1 MGKIKKKYE
10 RGAATNYV
18 TRNQALRRLQLTL
31 KDFRRL
37 CILKGIY
44 PVEPKHKKKAN
55 KGSTAPRTFYIAKD
69 IQFLAHEPIINKFRA
84 YKVFLR
90 KLKRVTEKK
99 DRMAAKRI
107 LAAKPHY
114 KLDHVVKERYPTF
127 QDSLADLDD
136 CLTMLYLF
144 STFPNIKV
152 VSEKILNQCRRLT
165 VEFMHFVIHTQA
177 LRKVFVSI
185 KGIYFQADIQGHPVT
200 WVIPHSTSGSYKAP
214 QDVDFKIMTT
224 FVEFY
229 VTLMGFVNYKL
240 FQSVNLIYPP
250 KVRPSSSKEVPHLC
264 LDAETEK
271 ESIASLNHQLVS
283 SKDDHLDD
291 NVDGD
296 EFPEMEAE
304 KNPEGDSGVENEE
317 ERERDRKA
325 KEEKEKEENLK
336 TLFKGCKF
344 FLGREVGREVLV
356 FMIRGFGGEV
366 SWDSTLAI
374 GSTFPEDDAKIT
386 HQIVDRPAIHNQVLT
401 RTYVQPQWI
410 FDCVNAR
417 MLLPAK
423 TYFPGSPLPPH
434 LSPFVEEREGDY
446 VPPEKRK
453 LLELQSGISGG
464 GAERGEDEEEEEDDE
479 GEESDDAEGEEEEEE
494 EDEKEEESEQES
506 ENEVDGEE
514 DDEEEDEVDGDV
526 EPEEEDDDDDDDDDE
541 DDKEEES
548 SDSSSDDEDAP
559 KLKRPRLEPK
569 PKQQHKSMT
578 KEQRLEKMSV
588 SAAAPKRDNSREV
601 NFQAE
606 NEERKLQEMMI
617 PKKRKRLY
625 DKIVKGKKK
634 RSAGAKRLEEKR
646 SKIDEA
652 TAAAAA
658 AKKKAGGKRKSGGGG
673 S

>member
-1 MGKIKKKYE
+1 MGKVKKKYE

-90 KLKRVTEKK
+90 KLKRVTDKK
-99 DRMAAKRI
+99 DRMAARRI

-127 QDSLADLDD
+127 QDSIADLDD
-136 CLTMLYLF
+136 CLTMLFLF
-144 STFPNIKV
+144 ATFPNIKV
-152 VSEKILNQCRRLT
+152 VSEKILTQCRRLT

-185 KGIYFQADIQGHPVT
+185 KGIYFQAEIQGHPVT
-200 WVIPHSTSGSYKAP
+200 WVIPHSTSGSYKSP

-250 KVRPSSSKEVPHLC
+250 KVRPSSSKDVPHLC

-296 EFPEMEAE
+296 EFPEMETE

-317 ERERDRKA
+317 ERERERKA
-325 KEEKEKEENLK
+325 KEEKEKEEILK

-344 FLGREVGREVLV
+344 FLGREVNREVLV
-356 FMIRGFGGEV
+356 FLIRGFGGEV
-366 SWDSTLAI
+366 SWDATLAV
-374 GSTFPEDDAKIT
+374 GATYPEDDSKIT
-386 HQIVDRPAIHNQVLT
+386 HQIVDRPAIQSQVLT
-401 RTYVQPQWI
+401 RTYVQPQWV

-423 TYFPGSPLPPH
+423 SYFPGNPLPPH
-434 LSPFVEEREGDY
+434 LSPFVQEREGDY
-446 VPPEKRK
+446 VPPEKKK
-453 LLELQSGISGG
+453 LLELQSGISGD
-464 GAERGEDEEEEEDDE
+464 AAREEEEEDEEE
-479 GEESDDAEGEEEEEE
+479 GEESDDAEEE
-494 EDEKEEESEQES
+494 EDEEDDGKEEESEQES
-506 ENEVDGEE
+506 EVEKEVEGEEE
-514 DDEEEDEVDGDV
+514 DDG
-526 EPEEEDDDDDDDDDE
+526 EEDDDDDVEEEDE
-541 DDKEEES
+541 DEEEEENEE
-548 SDSSSDDEDAP
+548 SDSSSSDDEDSP
-559 KLKRPRLEPK
+559 KLKRPRLETA

-578 KEQRLEKMSV
+578 KEQRLEKMAV

-601 NFQAE
+601 NFQTE

-652 TAAAAA
+652 
-658 AKKKAGGKRKSGGGG
+658 AKKGKKTKS
-673 S
+673 

>member
-1 MGKIKKKYE
+1 MGKMKKKYE

-90 KLKRVTEKK
+90 KLKRVTDKK
-99 DRMAAKRI
+99 DGMAARRI
-107 LAAKPHY
+107 LAAKPKY

-136 CLTMLYLF
+136 CLTMLFLF
-144 STFPNIKV
+144 ATFPNIKV
-152 VSEKILNQCRRLT
+152 VNERILNQCRRLT

-200 WVIPHSTSGSYKAP
+200 WVIPHSTSGSYKSP

-250 KVRPSSSKEVPHLC
+250 KVRPSFSKDVPHLC
-264 LDAETEK
+264 LDGETEK

-283 SKDDHLDD
+283 AKDDHLDE

-317 ERERDRKA
+317 DRERERKA

-344 FLGREVGREVLV
+344 FLGREVNREVLV
-356 FMIRGFGGEV
+356 FLIRGFGGEV
-366 SWDSTLAI
+366 SWDATLAI
-374 GSTFPEDDAKIT
+374 GSTYTVDDSKIT
-386 HQIVDRPAIHNQVLT
+386 HQIVDRPAIQNQVLT
-401 RTYVQPQWI
+401 RTYVQPQWV

-417 MLLPAK
+417 MLLPGK
-423 TYFPGSPLPPH
+423 SYFPGNPLPPH
-434 LSPFVEEREGDY
+434 LSPFVVEREGDY
-446 VPPEKRK
+446 VPPEKKK

-464 GAERGEDEEEEEDDE
+464 EDNEVDD
-479 GEESDDAEGEEEEEE
+479 SDEEEEEE
-494 EDEKEEESEQES
+494 EVDEDDEKEEESEQES
-506 ENEVDGEE
+506 EVEGEVDDEEEDEEDDDEVDGENDDVEGEVDNEE
-514 DDEEEDEVDGDV
+514 DDEEEDDDDNDDED
-526 EPEEEDDDDDDDDDE
+526 EEEED
-541 DDKEEES
+541 
-548 SDSSSDDEDAP
+548 SDSSSDDEDTP
-559 KLKRPRLEPK
+559 KLKRPRLEAPK
-569 PKQQHKSMT
+569 PKQQHKAMT
-578 KEQRLEKMSV
+578 KEQRLEKMAV
-588 SAAAPKRDNSREV
+588 SAAAPKKDNSREV

-634 RSAGAKRLEEKR
+634 RSAGAKKLEEKR
-646 SKIDEA
+646 SAID
-652 TAAAAA
+652 AAAAVA
-658 AKKKAGGKRKSGGGG
+658 AKKTGKRKSGG

>member
-18 TRNQALRRLQLTL
+18 TRNQALRRLQLSL

-84 YKVFLR
+84 YKIFLR
-90 KLKRVTEKK
+90 KLKRVTEKR
-99 DRMAAKRI
+99 DGMAAKRI
-107 LAAKPHY
+107 LSAKPQY

-127 QDSLADLDD
+127 LDSLADLDD
-136 CLTMLYLF
+136 CLTMLFLF

-152 VSEKILNQCRRLT
+152 VSERILRQCRRLT
-165 VEFMHFVIHTQA
+165 VEFMHFVIHSKA

-185 KGIYFQADIQGHPVT
+185 KGIYFQADIQGHTVT
-200 WVIPHSTSGSYKAP
+200 WVVPHSTAGSYKAP

-250 KVRPSSSKEVPHLC
+250 KVRPSSKEVPHLC

-283 SKDDHLDD
+283 SKDDHLDE

-296 EFPEMEAE
+296 EFPSMESENNA
-304 KNPEGDSGVENEE
+304 EGDSGVENEE
-317 ERERDRKA
+317 EK
-325 KEEKEKEENLK
+325 EKERKSEEERRKEENLK

-344 FLGREVGREVLV
+344 FLGREINREVLV
-356 FMIRGFGGEV
+356 FLIRGFGGEV
-366 SWDSTLAI
+366 SWHSTLAI
-374 GSTFPEDDAKIT
+374 GSTFVEADPSIT
-386 HQIVDRPAIHNQVLT
+386 HQIVDRPEIHNQVLT
-401 RTYVQPQWI
+401 RTYLQPQWV

-417 MLLPAK
+417 LLLPVK
-423 TYFPGSPLPPH
+423 SYFPGSPLPPH
-434 LSPFVEEREGDY
+434 LSPFLEEREGDY
-446 VPPEKRK
+446 VPPEKKK
-453 LLELQSGISGG
+453 LLELQSGIGG
-464 GAERGEDEEEEEDDE
+464 GGEVEEEEDEVEEEEEEDD
-479 GEESDDAEGEEEEEE
+479 DD
-494 EDEKEEESEQES
+494 EDEVSDEVEGGDEEGQGEESEQES
-506 ENEVDGEE
+506 END
-514 DDEEEDEVDGDV
+514 
-526 EPEEEDDDDDDDDDE
+526 EEDDDDDADEEEEEEEEEEDGNEESDSSDDDDDDE
-541 DDKEEES
+541 DT
-548 SDSSSDDEDAP
+548 P
-559 KLKRPRLEPK
+559 KLKRPRFAPPAK
-569 PKQQHKSMT
+569 AQHKSMT

-588 SAAAPKRDNSREV
+588 NPAAPKRDNSREV

-652 TAAAAA
+652 AAEAAKTAAAA
-658 AKKKAGGKRKSGGGG
+658 AKKKIGEKRKSGA

>member
-1 MGKIKKKYE
+1 MGKMKKKYE

-90 KLKRVTEKK
+90 KLKRVTDKK
-99 DRMAAKRI
+99 DGMAARRI
-107 LAAKPHY
+107 LAAKPQY

-136 CLTMLYLF
+136 CLTMLFLF
-144 STFPNIKV
+144 ATFPNIKV
-152 VSEKILNQCRRLT
+152 VNERILNQCRRLT

-200 WVIPHSTSGSYKAP
+200 WVIPHSTSGSYKSP

-250 KVRPSSSKEVPHLC
+250 KVRPSSSKDVPHLC
-264 LDAETEK
+264 LDGETEK

-283 SKDDHLDD
+283 SKDDHLDE

-317 ERERDRKA
+317 DKERERKA
-325 KEEKEKEENLK
+325 KEEQEKEENLK

-344 FLGREVGREVLV
+344 FLGREVNREVLV
-356 FMIRGFGGEV
+356 FLIRGFGGEV

-374 GSTFPEDDAKIT
+374 GSTYSEDDSKIT
-386 HQIVDRPAIHNQVLT
+386 HQIVDRPAIQKQVLT

-423 TYFPGSPLPPH
+423 SYFPGNPLPPH
-434 LSPFVEEREGDY
+434 LSPFVVEREGDY
-446 VPPEKRK
+446 VPPEKKK
-453 LLELQSGISGG
+453 LLELQSGISGDE
-464 GAERGEDEEEEEDDE
+464 EREEVDSDEEEQEEEEDQED
-479 GEESDDAEGEEEEEE
+479 E
-494 EDEKEEESEQES
+494 EDEEEEESEQES
-506 ENEVDGEE
+506 EVEEEVDGEE
-514 DDEEEDEVDGDV
+514 DDDGAEV
-526 EPEEEDDDDDDDDDE
+526 DDDDDDDNAEGEVDEDDDDE
-541 DDKEEES
+541 DDNEDEDE
-548 SDSSSDDEDAP
+548 SDSSSEDEDTP
-559 KLKRPRLEPK
+559 KLKRPRLENAK
-569 PKQQHKSMT
+569 PKQQHKAMT

-646 SKIDEA
+646 SAIDAAAA
-652 TAAAAA
+652 TAA
-658 AKKKAGGKRKSGGGG
+658 KKSGKRKSGG

>member
-1 MGKIKKKYE
+1 MGKMKKKYE

-90 KLKRVTEKK
+90 KLKRVTDKK
-99 DRMAAKRI
+99 DGMAARRI
-107 LAAKPHY
+107 LAAKPQY

-136 CLTMLYLF
+136 CLTMLFLF
-144 STFPNIKV
+144 ATFPNIKV
-152 VSEKILNQCRRLT
+152 VNERILNQCRRLT

-200 WVIPHSTSGSYKAP
+200 WVIPHSTSGSYKSP

-250 KVRPSSSKEVPHLC
+250 KVRPSSSKDVPHLC
-264 LDAETEK
+264 LDGETEK

-283 SKDDHLDD
+283 SKDDHLDE

-317 ERERDRKA
+317 DKERERKA
-325 KEEKEKEENLK
+325 KEEQEKEENLK

-344 FLGREVGREVLV
+344 FLGREVNREVLV
-356 FMIRGFGGEV
+356 FLIRGFGGEV

-374 GSTFPEDDAKIT
+374 GSTYSEDDSKIT
-386 HQIVDRPAIHNQVLT
+386 HQIVDRPAIQKQVLT

-423 TYFPGSPLPPH
+423 SYFPGNPLPPH
-434 LSPFVEEREGDY
+434 LSPFVVEREGDY
-446 VPPEKRK
+446 VPPEKKK
-453 LLELQSGISGG
+453 LLELQSGISGDE
-464 GAERGEDEEEEEDDE
+464 EREEVDSDEEEQ
-479 GEESDDAEGEEEEEE
+479 EEE
-494 EDEKEEESEQES
+494 EDEDEEDEEEEESEQES
-506 ENEVDGEE
+506 EVEEEVDGEE
-514 DDEEEDEVDGDV
+514 DDDGAEV
-526 EPEEEDDDDDDDDDE
+526 DDDDDDE
-541 DDKEEES
+541 NAEGEVDEDDDDEDDNEDEDE
-548 SDSSSDDEDAP
+548 SDSSSEDEDTP
-559 KLKRPRLEPK
+559 KLKRPRLENAK
-569 PKQQHKSMT
+569 PKQQHKAMT

-646 SKIDEA
+646 SAIDAAAA
-652 TAAAAA
+652 TAA
-658 AKKKAGGKRKSGGGG
+658 KKSGKRKSGG

>member
-1 MGKIKKKYE
+1 MGKMKKKYE

-90 KLKRVTEKK
+90 KLKRVTDKK
-99 DRMAAKRI
+99 DGMAARRI
-107 LAAKPHY
+107 LAAKPQY

-136 CLTMLYLF
+136 CLTMLFLF
-144 STFPNIKV
+144 ATFPNIKV
-152 VSEKILNQCRRLT
+152 VNERILNQCRRLT

-200 WVIPHSTSGSYKAP
+200 WVIPHSTSGSYKSP

-250 KVRPSSSKEVPHLC
+250 KVRPSSSKDVPHLC
-264 LDAETEK
+264 LDGETEK

-283 SKDDHLDD
+283 SKDDHLDE

-317 ERERDRKA
+317 DKERERKA
-325 KEEKEKEENLK
+325 KEEQEKEENLK

-344 FLGREVGREVLV
+344 FLGREVNREVLV
-356 FMIRGFGGEV
+356 FLIRGFGGEV

-374 GSTFPEDDAKIT
+374 GSTYSEDDSKIT
-386 HQIVDRPAIHNQVLT
+386 HQIVDRPAIQKQVLT

-423 TYFPGSPLPPH
+423 SYFPGNPLPPH
-434 LSPFVEEREGDY
+434 LSPFVVEREGDY
-446 VPPEKRK
+446 VPPEKKK
-453 LLELQSGISGG
+453 LLELQSGISGDE
-464 GAERGEDEEEEEDDE
+464 EREEVDSDEEEQ
-479 GEESDDAEGEEEEEE
+479 EEE
-494 EDEKEEESEQES
+494 EDEEDEEEEESEQES
-506 ENEVDGEE
+506 EVEEEVDGEE
-514 DDEEEDEVDGDV
+514 DDDGAEV
-526 EPEEEDDDDDDDDDE
+526 DDDDDDDNAEGEVDEDDDDE
-541 DDKEEES
+541 DDNEDEDE
-548 SDSSSDDEDAP
+548 SDSSSEDEDTP
-559 KLKRPRLEPK
+559 KLKRPRLENAK
-569 PKQQHKSMT
+569 PKQQHKAMT

-646 SKIDEA
+646 SASTPRRRRRRKRMASGKAADRDGARKKILDP
-652 TAAAAA
+652 
-658 AKKKAGGKRKSGGGG
+658 
-673 S
+673 

>member
-1 MGKIKKKYE
+1 MGKVKKKYE

-55 KGSTAPRTFYIAKD
+55 KGSTAPRTFYIWKD

-90 KLKRVTEKK
+90 KLKRVTDKQ
-99 DRMAAKRI
+99 DRMAARRV

-136 CLTMLYLF
+136 CLTMLFLF

-152 VSEKILNQCRRLT
+152 ISERILNQCRRLT

-200 WVIPHSTSGSYKAP
+200 WVVPHSTSGSYKAP

-240 FQSVNLIYPP
+240 FQSVNLFYPP
-250 KVRPSSSKEVPHLC
+250 RVRPSSKEVPHLC
-264 LDAETEK
+264 LDGETEK

-296 EFPEMEAE
+296 EFPEMEME

-317 ERERDRKA
+317 EREKQRKA

-336 TLFKGCKF
+336 TLFKGCKL
-344 FLGREVGREVLV
+344 FLGREVNREVLV
-356 FMIRGFGGEV
+356 FLIRGFGGEV
-366 SWDSTLAI
+366 SWHSTLAV
-374 GSTFPEDDAKIT
+374 GATYAEDDAAIT
-386 HQIVDRPAIHNQVLT
+386 HQIVDRPAIQNQVLT
-401 RTYVQPQWI
+401 RTYVQPQWV

-417 MLLPAK
+417 LLLPAK
-423 TYFPGSPLPPH
+423 SYFPGNPLPPH

-446 VPPEKRK
+446 VPPEKKK
-453 LLELQSGISGG
+453 LLELQSGISS
-464 GAERGEDEEEEEDDE
+464 ARDREQEDEENDEEEEKEETDEGEEDDE
-479 GEESDDAEGEEEEEE
+479 GEEESERESDDEG
-494 EDEKEEESEQES
+494 
-506 ENEVDGEE
+506 
-514 DDEEEDEVDGDV
+514 
-526 EPEEEDDDDDDDDDE
+526 EDDDDDEKDEE
-541 DDKEEES
+541 DDVEEEDEE
-548 SDSSSDDEDAP
+548 SDSSSEEEDEDNP
-559 KLKRPRLEPK
+559 KLKRPRLDPTA
-569 PKQQHKSMT
+569 KQKHKSLT
-578 KEQRLEKMSV
+578 KQQRLEKMSV
-588 SAAAPKRDNSREV
+588 STAAPKRDNSREV

-606 NEERKLQEMMI
+606 HEERKLQEMMI

-646 SKIDEA
+646 SKIEEE
-652 TAAAAA
+652 TALAQ
-658 AKKKAGGKRKSGGGG
+658 KKAGKRKSGGETA
-673 S
+673 

>member
-90 KLKRVTEKK
+90 KLKRVTDKQ
-99 DRMAAKRI
+99 DRMAARRI

-136 CLTMLYLF
+136 CLTMLFLF

-152 VSEKILNQCRRLT
+152 VSERILNQCRRLT
-165 VEFMHFVIHTQA
+165 IEFMHFVIYTQA

-250 KVRPSSSKEVPHLC
+250 KVRSSSAEVPHLC
-264 LDAETEK
+264 LDAEAEK
-271 ESIASLNHQLVS
+271 ESIASLNRPLVS

-317 ERERDRKA
+317 EKQKERKA
-325 KEEKEKEENLK
+325 AEERQKEENLK

-344 FLGREVGREVLV
+344 FLGREVNREVLV

-366 SWDSTLAI
+366 SWHSTLAV
-374 GSTFPEDDAKIT
+374 GATFAEDDSSVT
-386 HQIVDRPAIHNQVLT
+386 HQIVDRPAIQSQVLT
-401 RTYVQPQWI
+401 RTYVQPQWV

-417 MLLPAK
+417 LLLPAK
-423 TYFPGSPLPPH
+423 SYFPGNPLPPH
-434 LSPFVEEREGDY
+434 LSPFIEEREGDY
-446 VPPEKRK
+446 VPPEKKK
-453 LLELQSGISGG
+453 LLELQSGISGDEREG
-464 GAERGEDEEEEEDDE
+464 GEEDDEEDDEEDE
-479 GEESDDAEGEEEEEE
+479 GEESDEVEEEEEGK
-494 EDEKEEESEQES
+494 DEESEQES
-506 ENEVDGEE
+506 EVENEVDAGE
-514 DDEEEDEVDGDV
+514 
-526 EPEEEDDDDDDDDDE
+526 EEEDDDDDDDDDVEEAEEDTDDEEEEE
-541 DDKEEES
+541 DDNDKEGEES
-548 SDSSSDDEDAP
+548 DDSDSSDEDTP
-559 KLKRPRLEPK
+559 KLKRPRLAPA
-569 PKQQHKSMT
+569 PKQQHKSLT
-578 KEQRLEKMSV
+578 KEQRLEKMAV
-588 SAAAPKRDNSREV
+588 SAAAPKRDNTREV
-601 NFQAE
+601 SFQAE

-646 SKIDEA
+646 SKIDAE
-652 TAAAAA
+652 AAA
-658 AKKKAGGKRKSGGGG
+658 AKKKGGKNKS